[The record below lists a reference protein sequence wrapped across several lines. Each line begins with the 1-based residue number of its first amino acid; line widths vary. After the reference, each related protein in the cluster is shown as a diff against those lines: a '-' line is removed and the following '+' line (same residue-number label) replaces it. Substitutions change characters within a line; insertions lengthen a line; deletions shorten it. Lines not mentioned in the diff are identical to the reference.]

1 MNVEPYQKKARTV
14 KDALSDMP
22 VGSIFFTPELIA
34 WVATFAKAVVR
45 PVRGVTSESDVKNM
59 CLAVGPIPS
68 RTIKH
73 YYLKKNM
80 QYLKNVL
87 EVFTHHRDSAE
98 WAREC
103 HLAWMSINTGWRSL
117 VTDELMERNENPKRL
132 IFDDFMERY
141 ENARHTGDMSHV
153 RSSTLPLNIHPLLAM
168 LNPAVAIEMGLL
180 EALKHLVEV
189 KGIDINA
196 TQWGGLRSGD
206 DLHLIVT
213 AIRKDDHEAFQYL
226 MSVDTI
232 DIYSMKRDY
241 PATSRRRS
249 SIFSYAID
257 KYIEDEKKK
266 RFFEAF
272 VKHAKFRANA
282 RSFTSFDPNDP
293 DNDVSVTCLHHLV
306 HVVLRQRGMA
316 ELVRVVDAVKYVL
329 DAGADPNIELH
340 DLMSPLE
347 LAILHEFGGEYAWQ
361 VEDTL
366 GEIVRIMSNRSD
378 S

>member
-168 LNPAVAIEMGLL
+168 LNPAVAIELGLL
-180 EALKHLVEV
+180 EVLKYLVEV
-189 KGIDINA
+189 KGININA
-196 TQWGGLRSGD
+196 TRWVGFRQSSHTD
-206 DLHLIVT
+206 YPHLIVT
-213 AIRKDDHEAFQYL
+213 AIERNSYDAFQYL
-226 MSVDTI
+226 MSADAI
-232 DIYSMKRDY
+232 DIYSMRKNY
-241 PATSRRRS
+241 PAATANKE
-249 SIFSYAID
+249 SIICCAID
-257 KYIEDEKKK
+257 NYMKDENKK
-266 RFFEAF
+266 RYFDAF
-272 VKHAKFRANA
+272 VNHTKFRANG
-282 RSFTSFDPNDP
+282 RFLVDSRQLPL
-293 DNDVSVTCLHHLV
+293 TCLHFLIQDSLV
-306 HVVLRQRGMA
+306 TSSKGGSD
-316 ELVRVVDAVKYVL
+316 RVVDAVKSVL
-329 DAGADPNIELH
+329 DAGADPKLEFH
-340 DLMSPLE
+340 DLRSPLQI
-347 LAILHEFGGEYAWQ
+347 AIECRA
-361 VEDTL
+361 DTRDGHWL
-366 GEIVRIMSNRSD
+366 IGILDRIIRMMTEHPNSS
-378 S
+378 